1 MGDNKTS
8 GIIEQSLIIRKV
20 KRKEATH
27 FAMCSGN
34 RIRYLISLDK
44 MGKLKLCR
52 NLSSYS
58 SKLSLLVKLLRITPF
73 NVLEKAKLGY
83 YVSVDLNNQLRNQ
96 LQDSGST
103 AWNVIIGTYD
113 EKQKL
118 VIQDFSKE
126 NSETVYIKIGN
137 EATKTAMKN
146 EMDFLSAQYDL
157 STFVIPE
164 LVKKVYFSESSIFSI
179 QITKEFIGEKVE
191 IGLTHEIVEIYK
203 EIAAIDESGDLEFSH
218 GDFTPWNL
226 KKYKSGYVVYDWEH
240 CGKRMRGFDLLHYV
254 VMPRVMLNNMTI
266 NNAIEEGIA
275 EIRLYIPEFHID
287 KEQFITE
294 CRKLRLERNRV

>member
-44 MGKLKLCR
+44 MGKIKLCR

-83 YVSVDLNNQLRNQ
+83 YVSVDLNHQLRNQ

-103 AWNVIIGTYD
+103 EWNVIIGTYD

-164 LVKKVYFSESSIFSI
+164 LVKKVYFSESSLFSI
-179 QITKEFIGEKVE
+179 QITKEFIGEKVK

-226 KKYKSGYVVYDWEH
+226 KKYKSSYVVYDWEH

-287 KEQFITE
+287 KEQFTTE

>member
-1 MGDNKTS
+1 MRNNKTS

-20 KRKEATH
+20 KRKKATH
-27 FAMCSGN
+27 FAMCSAN
-34 RIRYLISLDK
+34 RIRYLISLNK
-44 MGKLKLCR
+44 MGKIKLCS

-73 NVLEKAKLGY
+73 IVLEKAKLGY

-164 LVKKVYFSESSIFSI
+164 LVKKVYFSESSLFSI

-203 EIAAIDESGDLEFSH
+203 EIAAIDESNDLEFSH

-226 KKYKSGYVVYDWEH
+226 KKYKSCYVVYDWEH

-266 NNAIEEGIA
+266 DNAIEEGIA